1 MTVKLKDML
10 NRLSP
15 AEQHAVAARSA
26 ELIAEEMSF
35 LFPEESRREEKLF
48 RYGAA

>member
-26 ELIAEEMSF
+26 ELIERFYHADNC
-35 LFPEESRREEKLF
+35 LYGQIPEIVSSP
-48 RYGAA
+48 